1 MTGSSNLKSYY
12 NIVFDQQFSPFGKHL
27 ATSDIFGQIAV
38 FSLSSALDS
47 TNQSSGKAASRLLK
61 GHRGPA
67 YSLCNAGSL
76 LVSGGTQE
84 LKAWKWEEL
93 VGNSEAVDPVVTLSP
108 PISAASPVDINGLAY
123 DKQSQTIFS
132 AGGNGKIFSWDLSAG
147 KLKGTFSG
155 HKGCIYCVCMRTGSQ
170 QFITG
175 GEDGAVYVW
184 DPSASNSPVHTI
196 KAGDGRW
203 IGCVAVD
210 QSGEWM
216 VYGGSDAPV
225 VFHLG
230 SMNKILSLP
239 VPDGVVSQGAI
250 FAKDNIITVGSE
262 PTVRH
267 WTVNG
272 LPVAAVPG
280 GHNHAFSVAFNDS
293 SVHYE
298 VLAVSGDSSDVNI
311 FTNFGYKAF
320 SLSVC

>member
-12 NIVFDQQFSPFGKHL
+12 NVVFDQQFSPLGKHL

-47 TNQSSGKAASRLLK
+47 TSQSSGKAASRLLK

-84 LKAWKWEEL
+84 IKAWKWEEL
-93 VGNSEAVDPVVTLSP
+93 VGNSEAVDSVVTLTL
-108 PISAASPVDINGLAY
+108 PISASPVDINGLAY

-132 AGGNGKIFSWDLSAG
+132 AGGNGKLDSWDLSTG
-147 KLKGTFSG
+147 KLKGTFTG
-155 HKGCIYCVCMRTGSQ
+155 HKGCAYCVCMRTGSQ
-170 QFITG
+170 QFISG
-175 GEDGAVYVW
+175 GEDGAVYIW
-184 DPSASNSPVHTI
+184 DQSASNCPVHTI
-196 KAGDGRW
+196 KTGDGQW

-216 VYGGSDAPV
+216 VYGGSVAPV

-320 SLSVC
+320 SLTVC

>member
-1 MTGSSNLKSYY
+1 MTGTSNLKSYY
-12 NIVFDQQFSPFGKHL
+12 NIVFDLQFSPLGKHL

-47 TNQSSGKAASRLLK
+47 SNQSSGKTASRLLK
-61 GHRGPA
+61 GHKGPV
-67 YSLCNAGSL
+67 YSLCNAESL

-84 LKAWKWEEL
+84 LKVWKWEEL
-93 VGNSEAVDPVVTLSP
+93 ISNSEAVDPLTTLCP
-108 PISAASPVDINGLAY
+108 PASASAVDINGLTY
-123 DKQSQTIFS
+123 DKQTQTVFS
-132 AGGNGKIFSWDLSAG
+132 ACGNGKLFSWDLSSG
-147 KLKGTFSG
+147 KIKGTFSG
-155 HKGCIYCVCMRTGSQ
+155 HKGSVYCASMRTGSQ
-170 QFITG
+170 KFISG
-175 GEDGAVYVW
+175 GEDGSVYLW

-196 KAGDGRW
+196 KAGDGQW
-203 IGCVAVD
+203 VGCVAVD

-216 VYGGSDAPV
+216 VYGGSAAPV

-239 VPDGVVSQGAI
+239 VPEGTVSQGAI

-280 GHNHAFSVAFNDS
+280 GHSHAFSVAFNDS

-298 VLAVSGDSSDVNI
+298 LLAVSGDSSDVNI

-320 SLSVC
+320 SLTVC

>member
-1 MTGSSNLKSYY
+1 MKMGFKRAVKPIQGL
-12 NIVFDQQFSPFGKHL
+12 IGQH
-27 ATSDIFGQIAV
+27 IF
-38 FSLSSALDS
+38 
-47 TNQSSGKAASRLLK
+47 
-61 GHRGPA
+61 
-67 YSLCNAGSL
+67 
-76 LVSGGTQE
+76 
-84 LKAWKWEEL
+84 
-93 VGNSEAVDPVVTLSP
+93 VTL
-108 PISAASPVDINGLAY
+108 ADVLAVMV
-123 DKQSQTIFS
+123 TR
-132 AGGNGKIFSWDLSAG
+132 G
-147 KLKGTFSG
+147 
-155 HKGCIYCVCMRTGSQ
+155 
-170 QFITG
+170 
-175 GEDGAVYVW
+175 
-184 DPSASNSPVHTI
+184 
-196 KAGDGRW
+196 W